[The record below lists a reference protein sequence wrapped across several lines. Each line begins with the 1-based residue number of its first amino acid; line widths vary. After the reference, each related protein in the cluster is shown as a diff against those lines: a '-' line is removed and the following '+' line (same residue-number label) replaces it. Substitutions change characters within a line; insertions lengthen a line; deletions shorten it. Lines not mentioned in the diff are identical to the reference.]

1 MVMGTPSLTI
11 LILVFIL
18 VSGYRFWRIG
28 VIAWSGNL
36 RLAAWL
42 AMGLGLAA
50 LIFGAMWTFGIRSR
64 IQGAVVFVVGL
75 VALALLQL
83 V

>member
-11 LILVFIL
+11 LILGLIL
-18 VSGYRFWRIG
+18 FSAYRFWRIG
-28 VIAWSGNL
+28 WIAWSGNL

-50 LIFGAMWTFGIRSR
+50 LIFGAMWSFGIRSR
-64 IQGAVVFVVGL
+64 KQGVLVFVVGL